1 MAGVLRPPS
10 PAIVTT
16 LARAYMY
23 EIAPATRA
31 LLYSFTVTYISM
43 FLYSGTEESGKNFF
57 ADVDNP
63 FNQYLVKWAWG
74 WTLALVSLHHLV
86 QPGPWDFSKEGL
98 GKACRLAMGHMV
110 WYLGARLAF
119 PWFEEATGVCK
130 ASHFTSRRACYKGN
144 SIWTGFDTS
153 GHCFLLTFNNLLI
166 SEETAESRKGK
177 LEIIQKKKNGDGD
190 NKQQEGEE
198 EQPFAWSRLLLCL
211 LMLVWDVMIIC
222 TSLYFH
228 TFLEK
233 VLGTACGVGAWYLL
247 YRVLYPL
254 IRAAIS

>member
-10 PAIVTT
+10 PAIVAT

-23 EIAPATRA
+23 GLVPSARA
-31 LLYSFTVTYISM
+31 LLYSFSVAYISM

-63 FNQYLVKWAWG
+63 FNQYFVKWAWG

-86 QPGPWDFSKEGL
+86 QPGPWDLSRENL
-98 GKACRLAMGHMV
+98 GKVGRLAMGHVV

-119 PWFEEATGVCK
+119 PWLEEATGVCK
-130 ASHFTSRRACYKGN
+130 ASHLTTRRACYKGG

-153 GHCFLLTFNNLLI
+153 GHCFLLTFNNLFI
-166 SEETAESRKGK
+166 SEESVESRKDK
-177 LEIIQKKKNGDGD
+177 VENTRAKSGDGD
-190 NKQQEGEE
+190 SKQEE
-198 EQPFAWSRLLLCL
+198 EEVEQPFAWSRLLLCL

-228 TFLEK
+228 TFVEK
-233 VLGTACGVGAWYLL
+233 VLGTMCGVGAWYLL
-247 YRVLYPL
+247 YGVLYPRF
-254 IRAAIS
+254 RAAIS

>member
-10 PAIVTT
+10 PSIVAT
-16 LARAYMY
+16 LAQTYMY
-23 EIAPATRA
+23 ELVPASRA
-31 LLYSFTVTYISM
+31 LLYTFSVSYISM

-63 FNQYLVKWAWG
+63 FNQYFVKWAWG

-86 QPGPWDFSKEGL
+86 QPGPWDFNRESL
-98 GKACRLAMGHMV
+98 GKVLKLAMGHMV

-119 PWFEEATGVCK
+119 PWLEEATGVCK
-130 ASHFTSRRACYKGN
+130 ASHLITRRACYKGG

-153 GHCFLLTFNNLLI
+153 GHCFLLTFCNLFI
-166 SEETAESRKGK
+166 SEESAESRKDK
-177 LEIIQKKKNGDGD
+177 VEATKAKKGGDGD
-190 NKQQEGEE
+190 SKQEE
-198 EQPFAWSRLLLCL
+198 VEPPFAWSRLLLCL

-233 VLGTACGVGAWYLL
+233 VLGTLCGVGAWYLL
-247 YRVLYPL
+247 YRVIYPMT
-254 IRAAIS
+254 RAAIS